1 MGTGGVRMSVEMFL
15 PIITLRKDEQ
25 NHLSGIFHD
34 NYPNSGPSKT
44 LEANLSFVEWL
55 KKNMTPS

>member
-1 MGTGGVRMSVEMFL
+1 MSVEMFL

-34 NYPNSGPSKT
+34 NYHNSGPSKT